1 MAKRSSAT
9 YRESA
14 SLSPFCFCILCL
26 LPQKCAS
33 LLNIIRGTINSLER
47 GAERNQ
53 MIPFLS
59 IASRELERDLDALRL
74 ILNQVEKRTHSEN
87 AYRFS
92 ERAEMA
98 AGWWF
103 YDVFVTAEFLQRLFQ
118 IVLPRK
124 ELSSQDKKSATI
136 KLVDIFQGQ
145 LKKSG
150 SDVRVK
156 MHGDIPFAAPWWAW
170 LMR

>member
-1 MAKRSSAT
+1 MEA
-9 YRESA
+9 
-14 SLSPFCFCILCL
+14 
-26 LPQKCAS
+26 
-33 LLNIIRGTINSLER
+33 

-53 MIPFLS
+53 MIPFIS
-59 IASRELERDLDALRL
+59 IASREFEKDLNALKL
-74 ILNQVEKRTHSEN
+74 VLSQLEKRTHSED

-103 YDVFVTAEFLQRLFQ
+103 YDVFVMPEFLQRIFQ
-118 IVLPRK
+118 IVVPRE

-136 KLVDIFQGQ
+136 KLVDMFQLQ
-145 LKKSG
+145 LKKNG
-150 SDVRVK
+150 SDARVK

>member
-1 MAKRSSAT
+1 M
-9 YRESA
+9 E
-14 SLSPFCFCILCL
+14 
-26 LPQKCAS
+26 
-33 LLNIIRGTINSLER
+33 G

-59 IASRELERDLDALRL
+59 IASREFEKDLQALRL
-74 ILNQVEKRTHSEN
+74 VLGQLEKRTHSEN

-103 YDVFVTAEFLQRLFQ
+103 YDVFVTPEFLQRIFQ
-118 IVLPRK
+118 IVLPRE
-124 ELSSQDKKSATI
+124 ELTSKDKKSATI
-136 KLVDIFQGQ
+136 KLVDMFQVQ
-145 LKKSG
+145 LRKNG
-150 SDVRVK
+150 SDARVK

>member
-1 MAKRSSAT
+1 M
-9 YRESA
+9 E
-14 SLSPFCFCILCL
+14 L
-26 LPQKCAS
+26 
-33 LLNIIRGTINSLER
+33 
-47 GAERNQ
+47 GAVRKQ

-59 IASRELERDLDALRL
+59 IASREFEKDLDALKL
-74 ILNQVEKRTHSEN
+74 VLSQLEKRTYSEN

-92 ERAEMA
+92 ERAEIA

-103 YDVFVTAEFLQRLFQ
+103 YDVFVTAGFLQRLFQ
-118 IVLPRK
+118 IVLPRE
-124 ELSSQDKKSATI
+124 ELSSQDKKSVTI
-136 KLVDIFQGQ
+136 KLVDMFQTQ

-156 MHGDIPFAAPWWAW
+156 IPGDIPFAAPWWVW

>member
-1 MAKRSSAT
+1 MEA
-9 YRESA
+9 
-14 SLSPFCFCILCL
+14 
-26 LPQKCAS
+26 
-33 LLNIIRGTINSLER
+33 

-53 MIPFLS
+53 MIPFIS
-59 IASRELERDLDALRL
+59 IASREYEKDLNALKL
-74 ILNQVEKRTHSEN
+74 VLSQLEKRTHSEN

-103 YDVFVTAEFLQRLFQ
+103 YDVFVMPEFLQRIFQ
-118 IVLPRK
+118 IVLPHE

-136 KLVDIFQGQ
+136 KLVDMFQLQ
-145 LKKSG
+145 LRKNG
-150 SDVRVK
+150 SDARVK